1 MGKRKIPG
9 NKGKDQKR
17 AKALKTGCR
26 DPKTIKKYKSMMS
39 SFEDYAKC
47 LGDGEDLGDGEE
59 EDDDADVDEDVLD
72 DDGKLLPQTIPLK
85 LIIGF
90 LGNLCAEKEAEK
102 ANADDPPS
110 STTSS
115 KKKRVCL
122 SESHVSSHKSA
133 IRWWHKENKVVL
145 PDMFDTETKE
155 LLLGYKK
162 KIAKLKQAGK
172 MPQQEGKVALKF
184 GAYKRLG
191 GKLMKLAPILSAATS
206 TSTGKS
212 HVARYV

>member
-1 MGKRKIPG
+1 MGKRKIGG
-9 NKGKDQKR
+9 NKGEDQKR

-26 DPKTIKKYKSMMS
+26 DPKTFKKYKSMMS
-39 SFEDYAKC
+39 SFEDYANN
-47 LGDGEDLGDGEE
+47 LGDGEE
-59 EDDDADVDEDVLD
+59 EDDADVDEDVLVLD
-72 DDGKLLPQTIPLK
+72 EDGKLLRQTIPLK

-162 KIAKLKQAGK
+162 KIAQLKQAGK